1 MSDCNSTQDFSSTF
15 DNTSS
20 KLCIC
25 LFSIQPQFIR
35 SIKQLLYSDRSSTDR
50 GDFSAANSCVLSVKK
65 HDYELKSFSL
75 AEKLI
80 EFVRQNEKHID
91 CLILNNSDRLALIVD
106 KLQQLDILLP
116 IVIVETEKYV
126 EAIAESKNEFA
137 PSLTDNFDDSCLYHC
152 AEIRLYPTH
161 LPEINSY
168 IGLAIAKFINLIPD
182 VVNNCE
188 IAKNKPNLSKAIK
201 KSLTTQQHRLKN
213 KLKAKLG
220 LSDISSYKRDTNNF
234 YRNLPIEKREKLHH
248 KLIDSY
254 RQILLIYFEDDA
266 PMNKLIDEFVDLAFF
281 ADISTSKIIEIHME
295 LIDNFAYQLKIEGR
309 SDDILIDYRL
319 PLIDIISHVCEMYRR
334 SIPQE
339 NTFELLFGVK

>member
-35 SIKQLLYSDRSSTDR
+35 SIEQLLYSDRSFIDK
-50 GDFSAANSCVLSVKK
+50 GDFSAANSSVLSVKK
-65 HDYELKSFSL
+65 HNYELKSFSL
-75 AEKLI
+75 AEQLI

-91 CLILNNSDRLALIVD
+91 CLVLNNSDRLSLIVE

-116 IVIVETEKYV
+116 IVIVETKECV
-126 EAIAESKNEFA
+126 EAITDLKKESA
-137 PSLTDNFDDSCLYHC
+137 SSLTDNFDGSCLYHH
-152 AEIRLYPTH
+152 AEIRLYPTQ
-161 LPEINSY
+161 LSEINFY
-168 IGLAIAKFINLIPD
+168 IGLAIAKFINLVTD
-182 VVNNCE
+182 ETNNRE
-188 IAKNKPNLSKAIK
+188 ISTDKPHLSQAIEE
-201 KSLTTQQHRLKN
+201 SSTTQQHRLKN
-213 KLKAKLG
+213 KLRAKLG
-220 LSDISSYKRDTNNF
+220 LSDISSYKRNTNNF
-234 YRNLPIEKREKLHH
+234 YRNLSIEERKKLHR
-248 KLIDSY
+248 KLTESY
-254 RQILLIYFEDDA
+254 RQILLIYFEDDVS
-266 PMNKLIDEFVDLAFF
+266 MNKLIDEFVDLAFF